1 MRRNLFMLLSLLA
14 LSACGKEDVQEYHNQ
29 QGEEIQINISA
40 HLSADDAPKAMDYKL
55 INNKVQKDLEGKSK
69 VYVYTC
75 IYEGNKKLFAEN
87 IQWDVT
93 AEKKL
98 KYNGSVSLSAQPT
111 NPSQLRLLAVI
122 GEVIGSRQPNNI
134 VLASSYPESGTVGV
148 LSSDAATTIN
158 VPYIMEVK
166 LGKDISGLWVP
177 KGQSQIF
184 KPYGHLVR
192 FKIKNGTAS
201 EVTITGVSSNKF
213 LAGKSTLNAE
223 AKTLEREEYGTHLDL
238 NLSREVKI
246 ASGMTSTETFVL
258 WVPKMATKG
267 SYSLDLRAK
276 GIEDSR
282 IYTTMEIE
290 KNQGDYKNGKLYN
303 ATLTLHKTCIPNPLS
318 LLSEDVMN
326 KEGSDFVDLRNTFK
340 MDDLSTYNG
349 PGKVGYFQYTD
360 AIDKFSE
367 EKTYPSTGN
376 ILWHQP
382 DPFEWNSLLY
392 NPRNK
397 QPGATDFQD
406 RTEKV
411 QVKVGVGNNASIK
424 STNSYWKTISYSVH
438 VPEESKGTYNSHLG
452 DTRPT
457 IKTGKSFYILSF
469 AAADA
474 PLPDAKNRFPRETTN
489 VNRYA
494 FRYTLYNDHF
504 RVDCAPVGIQDI
516 QANQLPGHRI
526 FSGIGVVSRKLPFYG
541 ISAVP
546 PYTTKDLTGDNIRII
561 DYVTNTKYEKGDIVI
576 AAFSGPANGVLTYPF
591 NYGFPVALFKK
602 W

>member
-1 MRRNLFMLLSLLA
+1 
-14 LSACGKEDVQEYHNQ
+14 
-29 QGEEIQINISA
+29 
-40 HLSADDAPKAMDYKL
+40 
-55 INNKVQKDLEGKSK
+55 
-69 VYVYTC
+69 
-75 IYEGNKKLFAEN
+75 
-87 IQWDVT
+87 
-93 AEKKL
+93 
-98 KYNGSVSLSAQPT
+98 
-111 NPSQLRLLAVI
+111 
-122 GEVIGSRQPNNI
+122 
-134 VLASSYPESGTVGV
+134 
-148 LSSDAATTIN
+148 
-158 VPYIMEVK
+158 
-166 LGKDISGLWVP
+166 
-177 KGQSQIF
+177 
-184 KPYGHLVR
+184 
-192 FKIKNGTAS
+192 
-201 EVTITGVSSNKF
+201 
-213 LAGKSTLNAE
+213 
-223 AKTLEREEYGTHLDL
+223 
-238 NLSREVKI
+238 
-246 ASGMTSTETFVL
+246 
-258 WVPKMATKG
+258 
-267 SYSLDLRAK
+267 
-276 GIEDSR
+276 
-282 IYTTMEIE
+282 
-290 KNQGDYKNGKLYN
+290 
-303 ATLTLHKTCIPNPLS
+303 
-318 LLSEDVMN
+318 
-326 KEGSDFVDLRNTFK
+326 

-541 ISAVP
+541 ISTVP
-546 PYTTKDLTGDNIRII
+546 PYTAKDLTGDNIRII
-561 DYVTNTKYEKGDIVI
+561 DYVTNTKYENTLYIRIYTRNAG
-576 AAFSGPANGVLTYPF
+576 
-591 NYGFPVALFKK
+591 
-602 W
+602 